1 MLRGLFR
8 KIGSLLT
15 GRQVDEELL
24 EDLEVLLIEA
34 DVGPAL
40 AATLVEKLREKAR
53 EQRITDADVLREAL
67 RTDIA
72 ERLRAES
79 GPGEIARHGDGP
91 GVVLIVGVNGTGKTT
106 SIGKLAY
113 LLKKRGGK
121 VLLAAADTFRAAA
134 IDQLA
139 IWAQRAGAEIVRHN
153 EGSDPGAVAFDA
165 IQAATARGQ
174 DWVIVDTAGR
184 LHNKAGL
191 MRELEKIQRV
201 CHRALGRDPD
211 EVFLVIDAT
220 TGQNAVRQAE
230 AFGEVVSLTGVIVAK
245 LDGTAKGGIVLGI
258 KERFGIPIRFI
269 GTGETIDDLEPFDA
283 DTFARLMF
291 EG

>member
-1 MLRGLFR
+1 MCA
-8 KIGSLLT
+8 ST
-15 GRQVDEELL
+15 C
-24 EDLEVLLIEA
+24 
-34 DVGPAL
+34 
-40 AATLVEKLREKAR
+40 
-53 EQRITDADVLREAL
+53 
-67 RTDIA
+67 
-72 ERLRAES
+72 
-79 GPGEIARHGDGP
+79 
-91 GVVLIVGVNGTGKTT
+91 
-106 SIGKLAY
+106 
-113 LLKKRGGK
+113 
-121 VLLAAADTFRAAA
+121 
-134 IDQLA
+134 
-139 IWAQRAGAEIVRHN
+139 
-153 EGSDPGAVAFDA
+153 PGAVAFDA
-165 IQAATARGQ
+165 IQAAVARGH

-245 LDGTAKGGIVLGI
+245 LDGTAKGGIILGI
-258 KERFGIPIRFI
+258 KDRFGIPIRFI